1 MRSLNASEVKA
12 KNYNIPKGGV
22 KPDIK
27 VEKNGISYF
36 IDVGFSNDADAYYKF
51 KKGKYSMIND

>member
-51 KKGKYSMIND
+51 KKGKY